1 MAARLGVVVKTVETH
16 KVRIFEKLGVR
27 SQAHAVTT
35 AFAYGLVSDAP
46 ECSAEVQDDGG
57 STNAE

>member
-1 MAARLGVVVKTVETH
+1 MVKTVETH